1 MLVFSD
7 VFAKICYMCYFCKK
21 QIIALIVLNVY
32 ELSENKVDVRF
43 ALYAEMKEKWRLEE
57 NG

>member
-1 MLVFSD
+1 MIKS
-7 VFAKICYMCYFCKK
+7 AICGIFCKK
-21 QIIALIVLNVY
+21 QIIALIALNVY

-43 ALYAEMKEKWRLEE
+43 ALYAEMNEKWRLEE

>member
-1 MLVFSD
+1 MIK
-7 VFAKICYMCYFCKK
+7 FAICVIFCKK

-43 ALYAEMKEKWRLEE
+43 VLYAEMKEKWRLEE

>member
-1 MLVFSD
+1 M
-7 VFAKICYMCYFCKK
+7 
-21 QIIALIVLNVY
+21 Y

-43 ALYAEMKEKWRLEE
+43 VLYVEMKEKWRLEE